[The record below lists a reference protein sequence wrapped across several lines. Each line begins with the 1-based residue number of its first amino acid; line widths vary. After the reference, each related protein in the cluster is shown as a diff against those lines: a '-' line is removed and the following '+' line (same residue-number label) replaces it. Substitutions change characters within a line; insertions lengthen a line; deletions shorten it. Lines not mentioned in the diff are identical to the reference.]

1 MNKFVEKMFEKNEES
16 IKLYDKNIVR
26 GNSPFIGVRIP
37 EIRKFAKEIIKNKK
51 VSEFFLEYEGI
62 YFEEKLIK
70 GFIIASNED
79 YFNKYS
85 LDYIKEFDS
94 WCLVDTFCNSSKFI
108 EKNKGKYF
116 SFIKNLI
123 NSNEEFVI
131 RCGYVMMLYYYLS
144 DEYIDEV
151 INLCLMSSEHYY
163 VNMAIS
169 WLISEAFIKYPVR
182 IEKLLNSKKLSEF
195 IQNKSIDKINDSYR
209 VSNDI
214 KVRLRDLKY
223 F

>member
-1 MNKFVEKMFEKNEES
+1 MNKIVEKMHEKSEES

-37 EIRKFAKEIIKNKK
+37 EVRKFAKEIIKNKK

-70 GFIIASNED
+70 GFIIASNEK

-123 NSNEEFVI
+123 NSDEEFII
-131 RCGYVMMLYYYLS
+131 RCGYVMVLYYYLS
-144 DEYIDEV
+144 DEYIDE
-151 INLCLMSSEHYY
+151 ILDLCLMSSEYYY

-169 WLISEAFIKYPVR
+169 WLISEAFIKYPLK
-182 IEKLLNSKKLSEF
+182 IEKLLKSKKLSNF

-214 KVRLRDLKY
+214 KVKLRDLKY

>member
-1 MNKFVEKMFEKNEES
+1 MNKIVEKMFEKSEES

-26 GNSPFIGVRIP
+26 GNSPFIGLRIP
-37 EIRKFAKEIIKNKK
+37 LVRKFAKEIIKNKK

-94 WCLVDTFCNSSKFI
+94 WCLVDTFCNSCKFI
-108 EKNKGKYF
+108 RNNKEKYF
-116 SFIKNLI
+116 SFIKKLI
-123 NSNEEFVI
+123 SSDEEFVI

-144 DEYIDEV
+144 DEYIDE
-151 INLCLMSSEHYY
+151 IIDLCLMSSEYYY

-169 WLISEAFIKYPVR
+169 WLISEVFIKYPLK
-182 IEKLLNSKKLSEF
+182 IEKLLKSKKLGEF

-209 VSNDI
+209 VSNNI